1 MNILE
6 IALSQV
12 QNLIMNQRVS
22 IETQISIIER
32 GVARPT
38 IETIEVIAHLQPM
51 NPQEVKAI
59 ADGVYSA
66 QAYYRMWIIGDNL
79 EIALSALN
87 QNKES
92 VVVWGGKR
100 YIVFAKMDWI
110 LNGWIEAY
118 IALGDMNDGLA

>member
-22 IETQISIIER
+22 IETQISIIEK

-51 NPQEVKAI
+51 NPQEVKSI

-118 IALGDMNDGLA
+118 IALGDVNV

>member
-6 IALSQV
+6 VALSQV

-22 IETQISIIER
+22 IEAQISIIEK

-51 NPQEVKAI
+51 NPQEVKSI

-118 IALGDMNDGLA
+118 IALGDVNV

>member
-6 IALSQV
+6 VALSQV

-22 IETQISIIER
+22 IETQISIIEK

-51 NPQEVKAI
+51 NPQEVKSI

-110 LNGWIEAY
+110 LNGWIETY
-118 IALGDMNDGLA
+118 IALGDVNV

>member
-1 MNILE
+1 MNVLE
-6 IALSQV
+6 VALSQV

-22 IETQISIIER
+22 IEKQISIIER

-51 NPQEVKAI
+51 NPQEVKSI

-79 EIALSALN
+79 DVALSALN

-92 VVVWGGKR
+92 VVGWGGKR
-100 YIVFAKMDWI
+100 YVVFAKMDWI

-118 IALGDMNDGLA
+118 IALGDVNV

>member
-1 MNILE
+1 MNVLE

-12 QNLIMNQRVS
+12 QNLIMNQGVS
-22 IETQISIIER
+22 IEKQISIIER

-51 NPQEVKAI
+51 NPQEVKSI

-79 EIALSALN
+79 EVALSALN

-118 IALGDMNDGLA
+118 IALGDVNV

>member
-6 IALSQV
+6 VALSQV

-51 NPQEVKAI
+51 NPQEVKSI

-118 IALGDMNDGLA
+118 IALGDVNV

>member
-51 NPQEVKAI
+51 NPQEVKSI

-118 IALGDMNDGLA
+118 IALGDVNV

>member
-79 EIALSALN
+79 DVALSALN

-118 IALGDMNDGLA
+118 IALGDVNV

>member
-6 IALSQV
+6 VALSQV

-22 IETQISIIER
+22 IETQISIIEK

-51 NPQEVKAI
+51 NPQEVKSI

-118 IALGDMNDGLA
+118 IALGDVNV

>member
-1 MNILE
+1 MNVLE
-6 IALSQV
+6 VALSQV

-22 IETQISIIER
+22 IEKQISIIER

-51 NPQEVKAI
+51 NPQEVKSI

-118 IALGDMNDGLA
+118 IALGDVNV

>member
-1 MNILE
+1 MNVLE
-6 IALSQV
+6 VALSQV

-22 IETQISIIER
+22 IEKQISIIER

-51 NPQEVKAI
+51 NPQEVKSI

-79 EIALSALN
+79 DVALSALN

-118 IALGDMNDGLA
+118 IALGDVNV